1 MAVATD
7 EMAPRSIRKPPAS
20 TTGVPRLTVSAAF
33 SGKRCTC
40 GNWSEAWITF
50 QMTMGIGAV
59 CVPGMECP
67 PQLRK
72 RRGVPAGVLPDVT
85 SGFIARERG
94 DFQLFGFGAE
104 GFLSVLD
111 HGVG

>member
-7 EMAPRSIRKPPAS
+7 EMAPRSIRKPADS
-20 TTGVPRLTVSAAF
+20 TTGVPRFTVSAAF

-85 SGFIARERG
+85 CGFIARGGGE
-94 DFQLFGFGAE
+94 FNLFGFGAD
-104 GFLSVLD
+104 GVVLVMD
-111 HGVG
+111 